1 MSTLVE
7 GPLFDG
13 RGVAAESLPG
23 VLVVGAASERIGSLE
38 GVMQGRL
45 ECLRATHWE
54 EARALLVSEWVG
66 LVIVELAPEGDAARG
81 TGLSP
86 DGGWARELA
95 HRWPEVQCLVI
106 ADHGPT
112 SVGDWPEA
120 FHLLCR
126 RSPVE
131 VVARTIDV
139 ALRQY
144 QLERECRRL
153 RAERALY
160 QPTVQARLAAHRRRM
175 REAGGFETII
185 RAPGS
190 PLEPLCDMAARI
202 AGFDVPVLV
211 TGESGTGKELMA
223 RAIHA
228 SSLRSEMPFY
238 ALDCGAVTDELLESE
253 LFGHCKGA
261 FTGASS
267 SRVGLLERAHEGTLL
282 LDEIGDTS
290 SAFQLRLLRFLQ
302 EGEVRPVGSNEVRQL
317 DVRVIAATNRDLMA
331 EVAAGRFRE
340 DLYHRLTV
348 APVQLPPLR
357 DRACDIAALAE
368 VLLARIASR
377 HGVRVGGFT
386 DAAMACLC
394 AYAWPGNVRELEN
407 QITRMVMLATG
418 EKLGVELL
426 APHLRT
432 DEWRQAPVERR
443 QDLPEPPKAN
453 TTADPVEDVEDAE
466 DAGTLRERVER
477 LEASCLARALE
488 RHGGNKSRTASE
500 LGLSRIGLRAKL
512 QRYGIGE
519 AAGDPK

>member
-7 GPLFDG
+7 GPLVDG
-13 RGVAAESLPG
+13 RGVAAESLPS
-23 VLVVGAASERIGSLE
+23 VLVIGAASERADALE
-38 GVMQGRL
+38 DVTQGHL

-54 EARALLVSEWVG
+54 EARALLVSEWIG
-66 LVIVELAPEGDAARG
+66 LVVVELADQTDQTGDAARG
-81 TGLSP
+81 RGLSP

-106 ADHGPT
+106 ADHRST

-120 FHLLCR
+120 FHLVCR
-126 RSPVE
+126 LSPIE
-131 VVARTIDV
+131 VLGRTIGG

-160 QPTVQARLAAHRRRM
+160 QPTVQARLAAHRLRM
-175 REAGGFETII
+175 REAGRFETII

-211 TGESGTGKELMA
+211 MGESGTGKELMA

-302 EGEVRPVGSNEVRQL
+302 EGEVRPVGTNEVRQL

-348 APVQLPPLR
+348 APVELPPLR
-357 DRACDIAALAE
+357 ERACDIAALAE

-386 DAAMACLC
+386 EEAMACLC
-394 AYAWPGNVRELEN
+394 AYSWPGNVRELEN

-426 APHLRT
+426 SPHLRT
-432 DEWRQAPVERR
+432 DEWRQQPVERR
-443 QDLPEPPKAN
+443 QDLQPPPKET
-453 TTADPVEDVEDAE
+453 TTAAQNE
-466 DAGTLRERVER
+466 DAGTLREQVER
-477 LEASCLARALE
+477 LEARCLAQALE

-519 AAGDPK
+519 AASDPE